1 MSCGRALPCWV
12 GAFFVRLKVDGN
24 RGGKADRLQIERY
37 YARREV
43 LVVARAKYAEWLTEQ
58 GLERLAEMAP
68 RLTDAE
74 MAKETGISSSTFY
87 EWLKKHPE
95 MSEAVTRARTGADA
109 RAVNESVERS
119 LLETA
124 LGGVRVLKKP
134 MKIKTTTYDARG
146 RRIDREKIVMAE
158 EEVYIKADVKA
169 QIFWLTNREPE
180 RWRNRV
186 EAAIVDDNT
195 VNYVFREATSEEAA
209 GYAD

>member
-1 MSCGRALPCWV
+1 M
-12 GAFFVRLKVDGN
+12 
-24 RGGKADRLQIERY
+24 
-37 YARREV
+37 
-43 LVVARAKYAEWLTEQ
+43 ARAKYAEWLTEQ

-74 MAKETGISSSTFY
+74 MAKEMGISPSTY
-87 EWLKKHPE
+87 YDWLKKHSE

-109 RAVNESVERS
+109 RAVNERVERS

-180 RWRNRV
+180 RWRNKV

-195 VNYVFREATSEEAA
+195 VNYEMCIRDSRRAGGAA
-209 GYAD
+209 RSRRTPDKIVLRSG

>member
-1 MSCGRALPCWV
+1 M
-12 GAFFVRLKVDGN
+12 
-24 RGGKADRLQIERY
+24 
-37 YARREV
+37 
-43 LVVARAKYAEWLTEQ
+43 ARAKYAQWLTER

-74 MAKETGISSSTFY
+74 MAKEMGISSSTFY

-109 RAVNESVERS
+109 RANNESVERS

-134 MKIKTTTYDARG
+134 MKLKSTSFDARG
-146 RRIDREKIVMAE
+146 RRVEKEKIVYADE
-158 EEVYIKADVKA
+158 EIYIQPNVKA

-186 EAAIVDDNT
+186 EAAIVDDNA

>member
-1 MSCGRALPCWV
+1 M
-12 GAFFVRLKVDGN
+12 
-24 RGGKADRLQIERY
+24 
-37 YARREV
+37 
-43 LVVARAKYAEWLTEQ
+43 ARAKYAQWLTER
-58 GLERLAEMAP
+58 GLERLAEIAP

-74 MAKETGISSSTFY
+74 MAKEMGISSSTFY

>member
-1 MSCGRALPCWV
+1 MA
-12 GAFFVRLKVDGN
+12 K
-24 RGGKADRLQIERY
+24 GKYKA
-37 YARREV
+37 
-43 LVVARAKYAEWLTEQ
+43 WLEPA

-74 MAKETGISSSTFY
+74 MAKEMGISSSTFY

-109 RAVNESVERS
+109 RANNESVERS

-134 MKIKTTTYDARG
+134 MKLKTMTFDARG
-146 RRIDREKIVMAE
+146 RRVEKERIVYADE
-158 EEVYIKADVKA
+158 EIYIQPNVKA

-180 RWRNRV
+180 RWRNKV

>member
-1 MSCGRALPCWV
+1 M
-12 GAFFVRLKVDGN
+12 
-24 RGGKADRLQIERY
+24 
-37 YARREV
+37 
-43 LVVARAKYAEWLTEQ
+43 ARAKYAEWLTEQ

-74 MAKETGISSSTFY
+74 MAKEMGISSSTFY

-95 MSEAVTRARTGADA
+95 MSETVTRARTGADA
-109 RAVNESVERS
+109 RAVNERV
-119 LLETA
+119 ETA
-124 LGGVRVLKKP
+124 LGGVRALKKP
-134 MKIKTTTYDARG
+134 IKIKTTTYDARG

-180 RWRNRV
+180 RWRNKV

>member
-1 MSCGRALPCWV
+1 MA
-12 GAFFVRLKVDGN
+12 K
-24 RGGKADRLQIERY
+24 
-37 YARREV
+37 
-43 LVVARAKYAEWLTEQ
+43 AKYLEWIGEQ
-58 GLERLAEMAP
+58 GLERLREMAP

-74 MAKETGISSSTFY
+74 MAKEMGISSSTFY

-109 RAVNESVERS
+109 RANNESVERS

-134 MKIKTTTYDARG
+134 MKLKTMTFDARG
-146 RRIDREKIVMAE
+146 RRVEKERIVYADE
-158 EEVYIKADVKA
+158 EIYIQPNVKA

-180 RWRNRV
+180 RWRNKV